1 MNHQYRDKTESSYIQ
16 HALRFCQRGM
26 MMVESVGR
34 NEWESTM
41 RGTYIIS
48 FTAQLPE
55 RLDVEPGTFV
65 PGWVQRN
72 THGILLQERRE
83 PFVHRQELV
92 TLDVK
97 KLRQKTS
104 RLQPRQENAPSGL
117 G

>member
-1 MNHQYRDKTESSYIQ
+1 MNRQYRDKTDSSYIQ
-16 HALRFCQRGM
+16 HALHFYQRGKM
-26 MMVESVGR
+26 MMESVGR

-41 RGTYIIS
+41 RGTYIVS
-48 FTAQLPE
+48 FTAELPE

-72 THGILLQERRE
+72 THGVLLQERRE
-83 PFVHRQELV
+83 PLVHRQELV

-104 RLQPRQENAPSGL
+104 CLQA
-117 G
+117 